1 MKLKFS
7 QTKDAACT
15 QDLSSIKNN
24 IDNGQYE
31 TVAQFDSDMNSFFS
45 SIIREHGKLTT
56 LGAAATHLKKVNFKL
71 IVYVIF
77 HRHTFRFKT

>member
-1 MKLKFS
+1 MKLKLG
-7 QTKDAACT
+7 QTKDAMCT

-56 LGAAATHLKKVNFKL
+56 LGAAATHLKKVNFIL
-71 IVYVIF
+71 TVSVDMP
-77 HRHTFRFKT
+77 